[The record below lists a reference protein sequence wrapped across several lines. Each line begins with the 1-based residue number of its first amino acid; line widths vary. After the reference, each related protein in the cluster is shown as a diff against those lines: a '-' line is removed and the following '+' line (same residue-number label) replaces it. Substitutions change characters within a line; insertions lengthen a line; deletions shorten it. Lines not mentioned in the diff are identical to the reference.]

1 LTNFYST
8 PYLACRR
15 TPEAAM
21 PTVIKTGEA
30 KTRLSE
36 LLARVEAGEEV
47 TIARGDV
54 PVARLVP
61 IARTGDARAVVADI
75 LAARAGVAATTADE
89 LIAWRDEGRL

>member
-1 LTNFYST
+1 
-8 PYLACRR
+8 
-15 TPEAAM
+15 M

-47 TIARGDV
+47 TIARGDE

-61 IARTGDARAVVADI
+61 VARAGDARAAVADI
-75 LAARAGVAATTADE
+75 LAARTGLAATTADE
-89 LIAWRDEGRL
+89 LIAWRDDGRR

>member
-1 LTNFYST
+1 
-8 PYLACRR
+8 
-15 TPEAAM
+15 M
-21 PTVIKTGEA
+21 GVVIKTGEA

-61 IARTGDARAVVADI
+61 VARHDNARAAVADI
-75 LAARAGVAATTADE
+75 LAARAGLAATTTDE
-89 LIAWRDEGRL
+89 LTEWRNEGRR

>member
-1 LTNFYST
+1 
-8 PYLACRR
+8 
-15 TPEAAM
+15 M

-61 IARTGDARAVVADI
+61 VARTGDARAAVADI
-75 LAARAGVAATTADE
+75 LAARAGLARTTADE
-89 LIAWRDEGRL
+89 LIAWRDEGRR

>member
-1 LTNFYST
+1 
-8 PYLACRR
+8 
-15 TPEAAM
+15 M

-61 IARTGDARAVVADI
+61 VARTGNARAAVADI
-75 LAARAGVAATTADE
+75 LVARTGLASTTADE
-89 LIAWRDEGRL
+89 LMAWRDDGRR